1 MSEAVCAILFATVHC
16 FDEWLKL
23 NDLRSPRLKKKWW
36 TSYALKISICAN
48 EFWFW
53 SNNNA
58 NSNFSE
64 ICCISFLMFIKR
76 KWLRFIAACGKLSA
90 TERIFGISNYLV
102 AAVNCIAKHHFTAS
116 VWWSSMRCMAST
128 RSSSG
133 RTMQWGYSHE
143 VQNLDVAC
151 WQSASQ
157 KTGHCNNWEL
167 SFGKRCK
174 HQDNLA
180 DEEISTCMTKFQ
192 ATGNI
197 CSKKTYEGK
206 DIYSLLS
213 IIHFKR
219 TTLFWW
225 TRSFRCFLC

>member
-1 MSEAVCAILFATVHC
+1 MSEAVCAILFATVHY
-16 FDEWLKL
+16 FDEWFKL
-23 NDLRSPRLKKKWW
+23 NDLKSLRLKKKWW
-36 TSYALKISICAN
+36 ASCALKISICAN

-53 SNNNA
+53 SNNA

-64 ICCISFLMFIKR
+64 IYSVSFLVFIKR
-76 KWLRFIAACGKLSA
+76 KWLWFTAACGKLSA

-102 AAVNCIAKHHFTAS
+102 AAVNCIAKHHFSAS
-116 VWWSSMRCMAST
+116 VWWSSVQYMAST
-128 RSSSG
+128 WSSSG
-133 RTMQWGYSHE
+133 R
-143 VQNLDVAC
+143 
-151 WQSASQ
+151 ASSGVIHMELKTWTRRAGNQ
-157 KTGHCNNWEL
+157 HHKKTGHRNNWGL
-167 SFGKRCK
+167 SFGKQCK

-180 DEEISTCMTKFQ
+180 DEKISTCMTKFQ

-213 IIHFKR
+213 ITHFKR